1 MKNYTNNQSGFLSIM
16 AGIVGLIVVSGAAYF
31 VVQNRT
37 VIEDPVAPT
46 VAEEPAT
53 ETDAE
58 VEVTSAETR
67 PGYTTRR
74 RVEVLK
80 SNDQGD
86 PNANRYDIPVEGEVS
101 EEVVIESA
109 VQGDPDANRYD
120 FGTTGEANA
129 EANEAQAAESSNGLD
144 DNCDSPTG
152 SDADCEALDSD
163 DDGDGIPTLEA
174 GSESNPMYED
184 EATKAQNPMYEEN

>member
-1 MKNYTNNQSGFLSIM
+1 MEKYTNNQSGFFSIM
-16 AGIVGLIVVSGAAYF
+16 AGIVGLVVVSGAAYF

-37 VIEDPVAPT
+37 V
-46 VAEEPAT
+46 AEEPIAVEIEEDTEEIEVQAT
-53 ETDAE
+53 E
-58 VEVTSAETR
+58 SR
-67 PGYTTRR
+67 QSYTTRR

-80 SNDQGD
+80 SNEQGD

-144 DNCDSPTG
+144 DNCDSSTG
-152 SDADCEALDSD
+152 SDADCEALDSG
-163 DDGDGIPTLEA
+163 DDGDSIPTESVESETNPIYEQEA
-174 GSESNPMYED
+174 TKAENPMYE
-184 EATKAQNPMYEEN
+184 AN

>member
-1 MKNYTNNQSGFLSIM
+1 MKKYKNNQSGFLSIL
-16 AGIVGLIVVSGAAYF
+16 AGIVGLVVVSGAAYF

-37 VIEDPVAPT
+37 V
-46 VAEEPAT
+46 AEEPIAV
-53 ETDAE
+53 EIEEDIVDAE
-58 VEVTSAETR
+58 VQATESR
-67 PGYTTRR
+67 QSYTTRR

-80 SNDQGD
+80 SNEQGD

>member
-1 MKNYTNNQSGFLSIM
+1 MKKYKNNQSGFLSIL
-16 AGIVGLIVVSGAAYF
+16 AGIVGLVVVSGAAYF

-37 VIEDPVAPT
+37 V
-46 VAEEPAT
+46 AEEPIAVEIEEDIEDTEMQAT
-53 ETDAE
+53 E
-58 VEVTSAETR
+58 SR
-67 PGYTTRR
+67 QSYTTRR

-80 SNDQGD
+80 SNEQGD

-120 FGTTGEANA
+120 FGTTGKANA

-174 GSESNPMYED
+174 GSEANPMYED

>member
-37 VIEDPVAPT
+37 V
-46 VAEEPAT
+46 AEEPIAV
-53 ETDAE
+53 EIEEDIE
-58 VEVTSAETR
+58 DVEVQAPESR

-80 SNDQGD
+80 SNEQGD
-86 PNANRYDIPVEGEVS
+86 PNANRYDFVESEAS
-101 EEVVIESA
+101 EEEIAESA
-109 VQGDPDANRYD
+109 VQGDPSANKYD
-120 FGTTGEANA
+120 FGVAGEAST

-144 DNCDSPTG
+144 DNCDSSTG
-152 SDADCEALDSD
+152 SDADCEALDSG
-163 DDGDGIPTLEA
+163 DDGDSIPTESVESETNPIYEQEA
-174 GSESNPMYED
+174 TKAENPMYE
-184 EATKAQNPMYEEN
+184 AN

>member
-1 MKNYTNNQSGFLSIM
+1 MKKYKNNQSGFLSIL
-16 AGIVGLIVVSGAAYF
+16 AGIVGLVVVSGAAYF

-37 VIEDPVAPT
+37 V
-46 VAEEPAT
+46 AEEPIAVEIEEDIEDTEMQAT
-53 ETDAE
+53 E
-58 VEVTSAETR
+58 SR
-67 PGYTTRR
+67 QSYTTRR

-80 SNDQGD
+80 SNEQGD

-109 VQGDPDANRYD
+109 VQGDPNANRYD
-120 FGTTGEANA
+120 FGVTGEADA

-144 DNCDSPTG
+144 DNRDSSTG

-174 GSESNPMYED
+174 GSEANPMYED

>member
-1 MKNYTNNQSGFLSIM
+1 MEKYTNNQSGFFSIM
-16 AGIVGLIVVSGAAYF
+16 AGIVGLVVVSGAAYF

-37 VIEDPVAPT
+37 V
-46 VAEEPAT
+46 AEEPIAVEIEEDTEEIEVQAT
-53 ETDAE
+53 E
-58 VEVTSAETR
+58 SR
-67 PGYTTRR
+67 QSYTTRR

-80 SNDQGD
+80 SNEQGD